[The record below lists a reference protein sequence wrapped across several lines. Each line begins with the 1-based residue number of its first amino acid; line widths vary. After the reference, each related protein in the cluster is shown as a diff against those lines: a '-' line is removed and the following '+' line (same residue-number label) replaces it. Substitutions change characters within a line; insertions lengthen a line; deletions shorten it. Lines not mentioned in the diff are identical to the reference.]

1 MKICIDRESVHKQ
14 TEEPVEGEE
23 GGVHAVCVEMFR
35 QHRQLLRHQL
45 LEDGL
50 VNLGANQL
58 LGVVGGRHHDV
69 DNVDHQPEGVLLIQE
84 QQSDGRDSVET
95 LRFQEFYLLKLT
107 R

>member
-1 MKICIDRESVHKQ
+1 MQVSVDRESVHKQ

-23 GGVHAVCVEMFR
+23 GGVHPMGVEMLR
-35 QHRQLLRHQL
+35 QNWQLLSDQL
-45 LEDGL
+45 LEHGL
-50 VNLGANQL
+50 VYLGADQL
-58 LGVVGGRHHDV
+58 LGVVGGRHNDV
-69 DNVDHQPEGVLLIQE
+69 DDVNHQPEGVLLIQK